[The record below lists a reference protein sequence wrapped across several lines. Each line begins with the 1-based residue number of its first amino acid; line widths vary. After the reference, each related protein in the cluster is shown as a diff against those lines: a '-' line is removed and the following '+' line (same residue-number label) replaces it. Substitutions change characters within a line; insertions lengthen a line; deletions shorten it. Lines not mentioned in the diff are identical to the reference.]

1 MGEKAR
7 VWRAA
12 LRNALVWGGTWFV
25 LAIGVFAVLAVVGFV
40 PPGIGWMD
48 RIGMAIRVGIVGV
61 LAGAAFATF
70 IRLRYRGRRL
80 SEISWVRFG
89 LAGGVL
95 TGLFV
100 PAWMQSLNLLSGD
113 GLVSWAL
120 IRGDILVSTV
130 FGAVAAGS
138 SLRLAQLA
146 EARLP
151 GGARDRIDAATP
163 GRRGGARPGPRAG

>member
-12 LRNALVWGGTWFV
+12 LRNALVWGGAWFA

-70 IRLRYRGRRL
+70 IRFRYRGRRL
-80 SEISWVRFG
+80 SDLSWVRFG

-95 TGLFV
+95 TGLLV
-100 PAWMQSLNLLSGD
+100 PAWMQTTNLLSGD
-113 GLVSWAL
+113 GLVPWAL

-151 GGARDRIDAATP
+151 GGNHDRLKHPDP
-163 GRRGGARPGPRAG
+163 HRRLGNGP

>member
-1 MGEKAR
+1 MGERAR

-12 LRNALVWGGTWFV
+12 LRNALVWGGAWFV
-25 LAIGVFAVLAVVGFV
+25 LAIAVFAVLAVVGFV

-70 IRLRYRGRRL
+70 IRFRYRGRRL
-80 SEISWVRFG
+80 SELSWVRFG
-89 LAGGVL
+89 LAGGLL
-95 TGLFV
+95 TGLLV
-100 PAWMQSLNLLSGD
+100 PAYMQTFNLLSGD
-113 GLVSWAL
+113 GLVPWAL

-151 GGARDRIDAATP
+151 GGNLGHLESADARQRLGRTP
-163 GRRGGARPGPRAG
+163 

>member
-1 MGEKAR
+1 MAVGDRVR

-12 LRNALVWGGTWFV
+12 LRNALVWGGAWFV
-25 LAIGVFAVLAVVGFV
+25 LAIAAFAVLAVVGFV
-40 PPGIGWMD
+40 PPGIGWLD

-61 LAGAAFATF
+61 LAGAAFSTF

-80 SEISWVRFG
+80 SELSWVRFG

-95 TGLFV
+95 TGLLV
-100 PAWMQSLNLLSGD
+100 PAYMQTFNLLSGD
-113 GLVSWAL
+113 GLVPWAL

-151 GGARDRIDAATP
+151 GGNHDRLESP
-163 GRRGGARPGPRAG
+163 EPPRRLGHLP